1 MNYYVP
7 QESAPIGGIEKL
19 DSMANDVREPRACFL
34 REVGVDVHYVRH
46 VPGCAN
52 RCGGET
58 DSDSFWLGAAWAR

>member
-46 VPGCAN
+46 VPGCMN
-52 RCGGET
+52 FSYSEIIVSLLET
-58 DSDSFWLGAAWAR
+58 